1 MNFASSKKETVRHQ
15 FDAYCK
21 KILRE
26 EKIDFQRNYNARIKK
41 EILFSEM
48 QRAQIDNLRT
58 LDKYPSDMTLFRV
71 KDIEIS
77 VSDSL
82 LADALGSLSSKS
94 RDIILLSYFLELS
107 DTEIAKMLK
116 IVRRTVQYRR
126 ISSLN
131 KMKKHMER

>member
-1 MNFASSKKETVRHQ
+1 MNFASSRKETVRHQ

-41 EILFSEM
+41 ETLISEM
-48 QRAQIDNLRT
+48 QQAQIDNLWS
-58 LDKYPSDMTLFRV
+58 LDEYPSDMTLFRV
-71 KDIEIS
+71 NDIEIS

-82 LADALGSLSSKS
+82 LADALGSLPSKS

>member
-26 EKIDFQRNYNARIKK
+26 EKIDFQRNYNARMKK
-41 EILFSEM
+41 ETLFSEM
-48 QRAQIDNLRT
+48 QQAQIDNLRT